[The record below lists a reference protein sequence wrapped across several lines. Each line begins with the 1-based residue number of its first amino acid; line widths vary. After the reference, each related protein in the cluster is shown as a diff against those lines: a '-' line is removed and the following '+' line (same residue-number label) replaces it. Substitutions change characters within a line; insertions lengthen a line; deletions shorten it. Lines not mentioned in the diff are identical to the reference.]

1 MIRRLD
7 LCQKNKRREKPFGKG
22 LVSPSVLG
30 KADYTGSL
38 AMVKVTFLLNSYG
51 DIIAEQ

>member
-1 MIRRLD
+1 MINR
-7 LCQKNKRREKPFGKG
+7 KNKRRERTIGKD

-38 AMVKVTFLLNSYG
+38 AMVKVTFLLNS
-51 DIIAEQ
+51 